1 MAILIFVMYFTN
13 HFLDGEFFNLGG
25 AWISALG
32 DKETD
37 PTSVLY
43 QVNQIYAD
51 SVPSCIN

>member
-13 HFLDGEFFNLGG
+13 PILDGEFFNLGG